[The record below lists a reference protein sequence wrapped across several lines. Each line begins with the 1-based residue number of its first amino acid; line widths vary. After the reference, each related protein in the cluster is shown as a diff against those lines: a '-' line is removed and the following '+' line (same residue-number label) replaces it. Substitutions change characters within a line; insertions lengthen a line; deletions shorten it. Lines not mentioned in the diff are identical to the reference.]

1 MRRHTR
7 KVKIGDVFIGGDA
20 PVVVQSMLS
29 CPIDDIAANVSQAKA
44 LQDAGCGIVRVTVPH
59 IDNVPLINAIK
70 KEVSIPLV
78 ADIHFDYRI
87 AIACVEAGVDKI
99 RLNPGNIGG
108 KDRVKSVVQACKE
121 YGVPIRI
128 GVNGGSLEKDLLEK
142 YGGPVPEALVESVLG
157 HVRLLEDENFTDIV
171 LSLKSSHVPT
181 MVQAYRQLAEKCDYP
196 LHLGVTEAGTWRMG
210 LVKNAMGIGA
220 LLLDGIGD
228 TLRVSLTAE
237 VEKEIQAG
245 YDILRA
251 AGHFVPGPEVISCPT
266 CGRTVIPVAEVA
278 QQVQE
283 RLQGCKKSLKVA
295 VMGCVV
301 NGIGEGKQADIGIAG
316 GKDSAVLFVKGEKVR
331 TLHGDYVEQLLAEI
345 EKM

>member
-29 CPIDDIAANVSQAKA
+29 CPVDDVAANVRQAKA
-44 LQDAGCGIVRVTVPH
+44 LQDAGCGIIRVTVPH

-108 KDRVKSVVQACKE
+108 KDRVKSVVTACKE

-142 YGGPVPEALVESVLG
+142 YGGPVSEALVESVLG
-157 HVRLLEDENFTDIV
+157 HVRLLEEENFTDIV

-196 LHLGVTEAGTWRMG
+196 LHLGVTEAGTWRVG

-237 VEKEIQAG
+237 VEKEVQAG

-331 TLHGDYVEQLLAEI
+331 TLYGDYVEQLLAEI